1 MSRLPRRLRLLA
13 LMSLPL
19 ALLLLALPQ
28 NPATAQ
34 APAAAAGKDGRKYTT
49 IAGVGQSLYRI
60 AVPPALSIGAM
71 GSKPRTMTSVLAND
85 LKLIGLFKLLNPKGY
100 LANLKAEGVSIV
112 PKDWINVGAQAVVKC
127 RVVRLGRRMQVEWL
141 LYEPG
146 SKGNKAV
153 LHKSYTGRR
162 ARRLAHRFANDIVR
176 YYTKKTG
183 PFLSRIAF
191 ASGNPAKR
199 RSQVYV
205 MDYDGYGIAKISRTG
220 KLNVLPALGPGGR
233 VAWTSFL
240 WRNPDLYVGRGR
252 NRPRRISR
260 RAGLNTG
267 AAFSPSGKEIALTLS
282 KDGNAELYVIST
294 SGTILRRLT
303 NDPGIDTSPTWSPSG
318 GQIAFVSNRGGSPQI
333 YVMSASGGGARRVT
347 FTGSYNQEPS
357 WSPKGGKIAFT
368 ARDDK
373 GAYDIFTISAGGG
386 SLKRLTQSQGHNKSP
401 SWSPDGRLIVFSS
414 SRGGLWVMN
423 TDGLNQHRISKFGET
438 PCWR

>member
-1 MSRLPRRLRLLA
+1 MRRAHRLLV
-13 LMSLPL
+13 LCSLPVAALTL
-19 ALLLLALPQ
+19 ATHER
-28 NPATAQ
+28 PATAQ
-34 APAAAAGKDGRKYTT
+34 APAAGTPSELPARKYTT
-49 IAGVGQSLYRI
+49 IAGVGQSLYKI
-60 AVPPALSIGAM
+60 AVPPALSIGKM
-71 GSKPRTMTSVLAND
+71 GSKPRTMTNVLAND
-85 LKLIGLFKLLNPKGY
+85 LKLIGLFKLLNPKGF
-100 LANLKAEGVSIV
+100 LANLKAEGVSIN

-127 RVVRLGRRMQVEWL
+127 RVVRLGRRMQAEWL

-146 SKGNKAV
+146 AKGTKAV
-153 LHKSYTGRR
+153 LHKSYTGRS
-162 ARRLAHRFANDIVR
+162 ARRLAHRFANEIVR
-176 YYTKKTG
+176 YYTKKPG

-220 KLNVLPALGPGGR
+220 ALNVLPALGPGGR

-240 WRNPDLYVGRGR
+240 WRNPDLYLGRGR
-252 NRPRRISR
+252 SRPKRISR

-282 KDGNAELYVIST
+282 KDGNAELYVINLQ
-294 SGTILRRLT
+294 GTILRRLT

-333 YVMSASGGGARRVT
+333 YVMSSGGGGARRVT

-357 WSPKGGKIAFT
+357 WSPRGNKIAFT

-373 GAYDIFTISAGGG
+373 GAYDIFTIDAGGG
-386 SLKRLTQSQGHNKSP
+386 NLKRLTQGQGNNKSP